1 MKSDDVRCWSLLSA
15 SVAGPPSCSGG
26 LLEISGSKCSHF
38 ETSAIAYCY
47 VRASLSVAQLSAARD
62 VCKLILFYIAVQCAN
77 RDAALE
83 RLPGWKLHV
92 SDATLSGRS
101 VSPSVFYRR
110 GYERQGVGQ
119 LRVRQMSDAGAD
131 QAARERG

>member
-1 MKSDDVRCWSLLSA
+1 MKSDDVRCWSLLCA

-26 LLEISGSKCSHF
+26 PLEISGSKCSHF

-62 VCKLILFYIAVQCAN
+62 VSKLIIFYTAVQCAN

-83 RLPGWKLHV
+83 RLSQLC
-92 SDATLSGRS
+92 ATLSGSS
-101 VSPSVFYRR
+101 VSQSVFYGG
-110 GYERQGVGQ
+110 GYERQGVCQ
-119 LRVRQMSDAGAD
+119 LSVRQMGDAGAD
-131 QAARERG
+131 QAARQRG